1 MFSDDEEQEVI
12 VNENVDT
19 RTENE
24 QLRASNFLRNH
35 GVLTQLGLQPHA
47 LRSALQDH
55 KKGLKKVR
63 NEH

>member
-12 VNENVDT
+12 VYENVDT

-35 GVLTQLGLQPHA
+35 GVLTQLGL
-47 LRSALQDH
+47 RSALQDH